1 LSEGVEMK
9 LLRID
14 IQDGESQY
22 SEWFK
27 VKNMEMANE
36 IASKTCDGF
45 LRAVRNK
52 EVQNITEKELE
63 VLYKFG
69 VI

>member
-1 LSEGVEMK
+1 MK